1 MHKRLLYGYLNKEN
15 KMENKQRTPLALAIE
30 RIKTLQNLYE
40 KETPQHNSFGI
51 AINELE
57 SLKPKEREMFEEF
70 ADLGYE
76 YLNEISAKTIFDT
89 NLTQE

>member
-1 MHKRLLYGYLNKEN
+1 
-15 KMENKQRTPLALAIE
+15 MENKQRTPLALAIE

-57 SLKPKEREMFEEF
+57 SLKPKEKEMFERF
-70 ADLGYE
+70 AMNSLDFNVTE
-76 YLNEISAKTIFDT
+76 YFD
-89 NLTQE
+89 NKLTQE